1 MYRAPSRHRVRI
13 LTLATIAGLLIAACT
28 NDSPTPLAPPTTT
41 DSQATSEP
49 SQADPN
55 PADADETE
63 TPDAPPD
70 EATAV
75 VDETDQAPNDAPP
88 TDTPPDEP
96 PLAQP
101 PAEDTTLDPPDEPTE
116 DPWASRRRDLL
127 IELTDPA
134 DVELLAEF
142 GATVGERRGLELLHE
157 VPVYLLR
164 RSDLVTYFNAL
175 FDESDIAEAE
185 FEEATYRL
193 LGIIGPDLDY
203 LTLLEDLYVGL
214 VLGFYDEDVDSF
226 ILVSDNDRISRR
238 DLDTIAHEYI
248 HALQD
253 QHFDLGATF
262 DSIETTDAATAF
274 RFVVEGDARLSE
286 RLFSD
291 LVAGYR
297 SQLESSVDRLP
308 GASDVP
314 FLLRQIF
321 NAPYI
326 VGLSAVARIVDA
338 EGPNAIDPWLAHPPL
353 STEQLLH
360 PERANEPPITVS
372 DPSLLD
378 LLGAEWS
385 LLGTDTIGEFVI
397 RTLLAPTVGGFQAGN
412 AAEGWGGDRLAVYQ
426 DDQGAELLAWNI
438 HWDDTREATEFASA
452 ALAWLRGA
460 YGGPQPD
467 PLEGSTRLSNSR
479 AGAWLFTIDDQTW
492 LLMGTDADALDRAAE
507 GTRERA
513 HLAAALP

>member
-1 MYRAPSRHRVRI
+1 MYRAPSRHRFRI
-13 LTLATIAGLLIAACT
+13 LAFATIAALLIAACT
-28 NDSPTPLAPPTTT
+28 DDSPTPLAPPTVT
-41 DSQATSEP
+41 DSAPTEP
-49 SQADPN
+49 SQADPS
-55 PADADETE
+55 PADAAETE

-70 EATAV
+70 EAIAAI
-75 VDETDQAPNDAPP
+75 DETDQAPNDAPP
-88 TDTPPDEP
+88 TDTTPDEP
-96 PLAQP
+96 PPAQP
-101 PAEDTTLDPPDEPTE
+101 PAEDATLDPPDEPTE

-134 DVELLAEF
+134 DVALLAEF
-142 GATVGERRGLELLHE
+142 GATVGERRGLELLNE

-175 FDESDIAEAE
+175 FDESDIKEAE

-193 LGIIGPDLDY
+193 LGIIEPDLDY

-262 DSIETTDAATAF
+262 DSIDTTDAATAF

-291 LVAGYR
+291 LVASYGA
-297 SQLESSVDRLP
+297 QLESSIDRLP
-308 GASDVP
+308 GASSVP

-326 VGLSAVARIVDA
+326 LGLTAVARIVDA
-338 EGPNAIDPWLAHPPL
+338 EGPNAVDVWLAHPPR

-360 PERANEPPITVS
+360 PERANEPPIIVS

-378 LLGAEWS
+378 LLGPEWS
-385 LLGTDTIGEFVI
+385 LLGADTIGEFVI
-397 RTLLAPTVGGFQAGN
+397 RTLLAPGVGGFQAGN
-412 AAEGWGGDRLAVYQ
+412 AAEGWGGDRLVVYQ

-438 HWDDTREATEFASA
+438 HWDDTIEAAEFDSA

-460 YGGPQPD
+460 YGGAQAGS
-467 PLEGSTRLSNSR
+467 LEGSTRFS
-479 AGAWLFTIDDQTW
+479 GGGGEAWLFTIDDQTW
-492 LLMGTDADALDRAAE
+492 LLMGTDADVLDRAAE
-507 GTRERA
+507 ATRGRA
-513 HLAAALP
+513 LLAAALP

>member
-13 LTLATIAGLLIAACT
+13 LALATIAGLLIAACT
-28 NDSPTPLAPPTTT
+28 NDSPAPLAPPTTT

-70 EATAV
+70 ETTAV
-75 VDETDQAPNDAPP
+75 VDEADPAPNDIPSVDTASDERP
-88 TDTPPDEP
+88 T
-96 PLAQP
+96 QP
-101 PAEDTTLDPPDEPTE
+101 PAADATPDPPEEPLE

-127 IELTDPA
+127 IQLTDPA
-134 DVELLAEF
+134 DIELLAEF
-142 GATVGERRGLELLHE
+142 GATVGERRGLELLRE

-164 RSDLVTYFNAL
+164 RSDLVTYFDAL
-175 FDESDIAEAE
+175 FDESDIEEAE

-203 LTLLEDLYVGL
+203 LTLLEELYVGL

-291 LVAGYR
+291 LVASYGP
-297 SQLESSVDRLP
+297 QLESSVDRLP
-308 GASDVP
+308 GASAVP

-326 VGLSAVARIVDA
+326 LGLSAVARIVDA
-338 EGPNAIDPWLAHPPL
+338 EGPNGIDFWLVDPPR

-372 DPSLLD
+372 DPNLLD

-397 RTLLAPTVGGFQAGN
+397 RTLLA
-412 AAEGWGGDRLAVYQ
+412 
-426 DDQGAELLAWNI
+426 
-438 HWDDTREATEFASA
+438 
-452 ALAWLRGA
+452 
-460 YGGPQPD
+460 
-467 PLEGSTRLSNSR
+467 
-479 AGAWLFTIDDQTW
+479 
-492 LLMGTDADALDRAAE
+492 
-507 GTRERA
+507 
-513 HLAAALP
+513 

>member
-13 LTLATIAGLLIAACT
+13 LALAMIAGLLIAACT
-28 NDSPTPLAPPTTT
+28 NDSPAPLAPPTPT

-55 PADADETE
+55 PADANETE

-70 EATAV
+70 ETTAV
-75 VDETDQAPNDAPP
+75 VDEADPAPNDAPP
-88 TDTPPDEP
+88 VDTASDERP
-96 PLAQP
+96 TQP
-101 PAEDTTLDPPDEPTE
+101 PAADATPDPAEEPLE

-127 IELTDPA
+127 IQLTDPA
-134 DVELLAEF
+134 DIELLAEF
-142 GATVGERRGLELLHE
+142 GATVGERRGLELLQA

-164 RSDLVTYFNAL
+164 RSDLVTYFDAL
-175 FDESDIAEAE
+175 FDESDIEEAE

-286 RLFSD
+286 RLFND
-291 LVAGYR
+291 LVASYGP
-297 SQLESSVDRLP
+297 QLESSVDRLP
-308 GASDVP
+308 GASAVP

-326 VGLSAVARIVDA
+326 IGLNAVARIVDA
-338 EGPNAIDPWLAHPPL
+338 EGPNAIDFWLVDPPR

-378 LLGAEWS
+378 LLGPEWS

-397 RTLLAPTVGGFQAGN
+397 RTLLAPSVGGFQASN
-412 AAEGWGGDRLAVYQ
+412 AAEGWGGDRLVVYQ

-438 HWDDTREATEFASA
+438 RWDDTSEATEFASA
-452 ALAWLRGA
+452 ALAWLRGS
-460 YGGPQPD
+460 YGSPQPNS
-467 PLEGSTRLSNSR
+467 LEGSTRFSGPG
-479 AGAWLFTIDDQTW
+479 AEAWLFTIDDQTW

-507 GTRERA
+507 RTRERA
-513 HLAAALP
+513 LLAAASP